1 MTFGALV
8 MAVASLLFA
17 EATPALAAAVS
28 KVPAAVGLDP
38 GQVPAPVGQDVGPSP
53 SAVRP
58 DGPESALAEAR
69 RLINQRRIPE
79 ALERLAPLDPADP
92 QVPYLRGVAHYHA
105 DDHAQ
110 AITDLR
116 PVVSR
121 LAPGSVERRE
131 AVQVLGLSLYLTG
144 RLADAVP
151 YLEET
156 REWARDNLE
165 LAYVLGNAYAQTQR
179 PEKARGAYAQLFGVS
194 PDTAAGHLVTA
205 QMMVRLEQEDLAD
218 AELRQAIAK
227 DPRIPQAH
235 YLLGQA
241 AIFRGRFA
249 EARELLEK
257 ELAQNP
263 AHAMALYRLGDAFTR
278 EARWDEAIAA
288 LQKSIW
294 LQPHFSGPYILLGR
308 SYMKKGQPATAEGML
323 RRAIQYDP
331 NNKAAHYL
339 LGQLLQQ
346 TGRGDEAQRE
356 FLVAEKLQAEPERR

>member
-1 MTFGALV
+1 MNVQPHHRSLALAFLAVALV
-8 MAVASLLFA
+8 SSPRGQASSMGQASL
-17 EATPALAAAVS
+17 T
-28 KVPAAVGLDP
+28 
-38 GQVPAPVGQDVGPSP
+38 GQAP
-53 SAVRP
+53 SAVAPPSPEGTP
-58 DGPESALAEAR
+58 DGLEPALSEAR
-69 RLINQRRIPE
+69 RLINQGRIPQ
-79 ALERLAPLDPADP
+79 ALERLAPLDSADP
-92 QVPYLRGVAHYHA
+92 RVPYLRGVAYYHA
-105 DDHAQ
+105 DDHAR
-110 AITDLR
+110 AIAELG
-116 PVVSR
+116 PVVPR
-121 LAPGSVERRE
+121 LAPSSIERRE
-131 AVQVLGLSLYLTG
+131 AVQVLGLSLYLAG
-144 RLADAVP
+144 RLAEALP

-156 REWARDNLE
+156 GEWAKDNLE
-165 LAYVLGNAYAQTQR
+165 LAYVLGNVYVQTQNA
-179 PEKARGAYAQLFGVS
+179 EKARAAFARLFGIA
-194 PDTAAGHLVTA
+194 PETAAGHLVAA
-205 QMMVRLEQEDLAD
+205 QMMVRLEQEELAS

-257 ELAQNP
+257 ELALDP
-263 AHAMALYRLGDAFTR
+263 VHAMALYRLGDTFTR

-308 SYMKKGQPATAEGML
+308 AYMKKGQPATAEGML

-346 TGRGDEAQRE
+346 TGRGEEAQRE
-356 FLVAEKLQAEPERR
+356 LEIAEKLQAEPERR